1 MRSRGLALL
10 ATASVVAIIAGT
22 ATSAVGR
29 PAMPPRSAPPPIGY
43 VYASTISAI
52 DILAVQPNLS
62 LKKIGSVT
70 TQDVHVLG
78 LAILHTPGGV
88 HLYALETISGAFG
101 FIYEYSVHTSTG
113 RLTPD
118 KTKPVAAVEGSTDN
132 GLLAYDGYAVNKSY
146 KSELFSRSICAAGP
160 CTSGQTGFAQF
171 TVNPN
176 TGEPH
181 LVAPA
186 TNQDIYDMSSNGN
199 EIDLVLQAPQG
210 GAKVVALEVVP
221 KTGHL
226 VGGSPFTLTY
236 SSKLT
241 PAFANVSATEP
252 DRVGLGNL
260 TIAPDTAGAGVYG
273 SSGTTLTNGGGTEE
287 ASSASQITSL
297 TFTRHLLLAGET
309 LKSNGGPQLEVF
321 SPDGA
326 GSEGVVNLT
335 DKPYG
340 LATGN
345 NFPIT
350 MFTLGDGIYIG
361 LYDGPVVQATEGVGG
376 KGLAISKT
384 HPTVAGTFQA
394 YAITGYLF
402 PHKSKT
408 LTTIH
413 VKISG
418 GKVHVSGAV
427 AAGVA
432 GVKVTVDLER
442 RSGGTFHTLHTT
454 KAKLSAGK
462 KYAAALAPV
471 KAGQCRAVARYPGT
485 STTAASSASK
495 SFTC

>member
-10 ATASVVAIIAGT
+10 ATASVVAVLAGT

-29 PAMPPRSAPPPIGY
+29 PAIPARSTPPPIGY

-70 TQDVHVLG
+70 TTDVHVLG

-88 HLYALETISGAFG
+88 HLYALETVTGAFG

-113 RLTPD
+113 KLTAD
-118 KTKPVAAVEGSTDN
+118 NTKPVPAVEGSTGH

-146 KSELFSRSICAAGP
+146 KSELFARSICAAGP
-160 CTSGQTGFAQF
+160 CTSGQSGFAQF
-171 TVNPN
+171 TVNPT

-186 TNQDIYDMSSNGN
+186 SNQDIYDMSSNGN

-210 GAKVVALEVVP
+210 GAKVAALEVVP
-221 KTGHL
+221 KTGLL
-226 VGGSPFTLTY
+226 VGGSPYTLTY
-236 SSKLT
+236 SSKFT

-252 DRVGLGNL
+252 ERVGLGNL
-260 TIAPDTAGAGVYG
+260 TIALDTSGAGVYG
-273 SSGTTLTNGGGTEE
+273 SSGTTISAGGGTQE
-287 ASSASQITSL
+287 ASTASQITSL
-297 TFTRHLLLAGET
+297 AFTRHFLLAGET
-309 LKSNGGPQLEVF
+309 LTSNGGPQLEAF

-335 DKPYG
+335 NKPYS

-350 MFTLGDGIYIG
+350 MFTLGKGIYIG
-361 LYDGPVVQATEGVGG
+361 LYDGPVVQATDGVGG

-394 YAITGYLF
+394 YAITGYLL
-402 PHKSKT
+402 PHKAKT
-408 LTTIH
+408 ATTIH

-427 AAGVA
+427 SAGAA

-442 RSGGTFHTLHTT
+442 RSGGTFHILHTA
-454 KAKLSAGK
+454 KAKLSASK

-471 KAGQCRAVARYPGT
+471 KAGQCKAVASYPGT
-485 STTAASSASK
+485 STTTASSASK
-495 SFTC
+495 SFAC